1 MHQRDIV
8 RALGQ
13 KWNSLSDEEKKPYVE
28 MAKQDKLRFD

>member
-1 MHQRDIV
+1 MPQKDIA

-28 MAKQDKLRFD
+28 MAKQDKDRFY